1 MNATAPP
8 DRGRADA
15 ATPKRAV
22 TPKRATPTRRRT
34 QVVIALIGSCVMAF
48 VLFLIIRIQ
57 GPVAGREFNPDDF
70 RQREFSFYEI
80 PLLRLQITPIRR
92 RNSNSETAQ
101 FLRRNS
107 LIDPRSGETNR
118 WDLVE
123 ITRGISGE
131 IPADAR
137 LLVEQLSLRRDGDG
151 YWQIW
156 SQRHPEHA
164 RRLWP
169 VVQRLS
175 RRELYLLLPPL
186 FEMAQNEGTADELS
200 EAIRQYLR
208 QQYSDLIADMREAG
222 REELAEALLREATE
236 DFPDDPRWPPTDR
249 PD

>member
-1 MNATAPP
+1 MNTPARPE
-8 DRGRADA
+8 RGKARAA
-15 ATPKRAV
+15 SPK
-22 TPKRATPTRRRT
+22 RRRT
-34 QVVIALIGSCVMAF
+34 QGVIALIGGCVMAL
-48 VLFLIIRIQ
+48 VMFLIIRIQ

-70 RQREFSFYEI
+70 RQRDFSFYEI

-92 RNSNSETAQ
+92 RSSTPDTAQ
-101 FLRRNS
+101 FLRRKS

-123 ITRGISGE
+123 ITRGLSGE

-151 YWQIW
+151 YWQTW
-156 SQRHPEHA
+156 SERHPEHA
-164 RRLWP
+164 RRFWP

-186 FEMAQNEGTADELS
+186 FEIAQNEGTADELS
-200 EAIRQYLR
+200 EAVREHLR

-236 DFPDDPRWPPTDR
+236 DFPEDPPWPRPTGQTSR
-249 PD
+249 